1 MADDVESADKAGKNG
16 IQFQDDGRS
25 LLEAL
30 IDGRQ
35 AGRIDYFLLA
45 PENGEDD
52 APAARVGVHTVV
64 QPAQEGQGIG
74 GRLAVA
80 FYRAAA
86 AEGRTVVPLCPYLKH
101 WAETHPDQA
110 PAAAPELIARAAAYV
125 ETHSSLW

>member
-1 MADDVESADKAGKNG
+1 MADGVESVDKGG
-16 IQFQDDGRS
+16 IQLQDDGHS

-30 IDGRQ
+30 VDGRQ
-35 AGRIDYFLLA
+35 AGRIDYFLLEPA
-45 PENGEDD
+45 DGAEGAEG

-64 QPAQEGQGIG
+64 RPAYEGQGIG
-74 GRLAVA
+74 GRLATA

-86 AEGRTVVPLCPYLKH
+86 EEGRPVVPLCPYLKH

-110 PAAAPELIARAAAYV
+110 PSVAPELVARAAAYV